1 LTGLPS
7 AGKTT
12 TAKILENELRN
23 RGFRVEVLDGDEI
36 RKNLS
41 PELGFSKADR
51 EIHAKRV
58 AYIGRLLSRN
68 GIATIIALISPY
80 RSTREFAR
88 QLIGEFVEVWVQ
100 CSIETCSKRDAKGLY
115 KNAEA
120 GQIANLTGIQDP
132 YEPPTR
138 PEVIV
143 NTEEETKEECVER
156 ILSSLKDLKYID

>member
-1 LTGLPS
+1 M
-7 AGKTT
+7 
-12 TAKILENELRN
+12 AKILENELRN
-23 RGFRVEVLDGDEI
+23 RGLRVEVLDGDEI

-68 GIATIIALISPY
+68 GVVTIIALISPY

-100 CSIETCSKRDAKGLY
+100 CSIETCSKRDVKGLY
-115 KNAEA
+115 KVAEA

-132 YEPPTR
+132 YEPPTK
-138 PEVIV
+138 PEVII
-143 NTEEETKEECVER
+143 NTEKETKEECVER
-156 ILSSLKDLKYID
+156 ILSSLKDLEYID